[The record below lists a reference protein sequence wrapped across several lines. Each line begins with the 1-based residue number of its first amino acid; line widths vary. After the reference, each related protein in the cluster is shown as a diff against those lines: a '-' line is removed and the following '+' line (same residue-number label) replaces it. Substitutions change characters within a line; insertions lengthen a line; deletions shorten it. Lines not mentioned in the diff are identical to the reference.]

1 MKVSQSLIKGLQDY
15 ILGKECG
22 YVFKAKNIDGRYD
35 LFPPSE
41 AQNVGA
47 WFEYMATGS
56 IPKNGAVP
64 QAEYMKRGKDENGNP
79 ELTAPYRLMKKQV
92 ENYRKIIESITTRHG
107 VVLVFKIKN
116 NKMTLF
122 KKIESKNNLRQ
133 DVRNTLSFRTKILP
147 LLLEDP
153 KIKFIIQYAHAC

>member
-1 MKVSQSLIKGLQDY
+1 MSSFRLAHQKTQTISLISIRTTRKVL
-15 ILGKECG
+15 
-22 YVFKAKNIDGRYD
+22 
-35 LFPPSE
+35 LFSE
-41 AQNVGA
+41 ERT
-47 WFEYMATGS
+47 FS
-56 IPKNGAVP
+56 
-64 QAEYMKRGKDENGNP
+64 
-79 ELTAPYRLMKKQV
+79 
-92 ENYRKIIESITTRHG
+92 NYRKIIESITTRHG

-153 KIKFIIQYAHAC
+153 KINFIIQYAHAC

>member
-1 MKVSQSLIKGLQDY
+1 MSSFRLQPQKNQTISLLRRKI
-15 ILGKECG
+15 E
-22 YVFKAKNIDGRYD
+22 RY
-35 LFPPSE
+35 
-41 AQNVGA
+41 G
-47 WFEYMATGS
+47 
-56 IPKNGAVP
+56 VP
-64 QAEYMKRGKDENGNP
+64 FTEERTLIHY
-79 ELTAPYRLMKKQV
+79 T
-92 ENYRKIIESITTRHG
+92 KIIESITTRPG